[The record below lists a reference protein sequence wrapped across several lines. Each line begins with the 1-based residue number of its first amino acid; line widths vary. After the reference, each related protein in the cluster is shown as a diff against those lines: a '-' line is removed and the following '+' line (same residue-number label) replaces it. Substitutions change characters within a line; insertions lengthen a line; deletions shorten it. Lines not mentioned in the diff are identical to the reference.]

1 MPKSPFFRHRKP
13 FPGDQAMADHRQEIP
28 SWAFINAQIAQQAVH
43 SGDLARSVRS
53 VETHYGLSAGSLRFI
68 NPAYLVSLLYCLVVV
83 PKEVWLLSENHSVYD
98 KIDKEWLVA
107 LFTIELSDDGFAR
120 HPVYY
125 LIHRLRN
132 AVAHANFS
140 IEDDGRF
147 AFWDRKNEKSAPYF
161 RASISVDCMQE
172 LVSKVGALLANLR
185 TD

>member
-1 MPKSPFFRHRKP
+1 
-13 FPGDQAMADHRQEIP
+13 MANHRQEIP

-53 VETHYGLSAGSLRFI
+53 VEVHYGLAPGSLRFI
-68 NPAYLVSLLYCLVVV
+68 NPAYLVSLLYCLIVV

-98 KIDKEWLVA
+98 QIDRDWLVA
-107 LFTIELSDDGFAR
+107 IFAVEQDDNGELAK

-125 LIHRLRN
+125 LIHHLRN

-147 AFWDRKNEKSAPYF
+147 KFWDQKKKTTPVYF
-161 RASISVDCMQE
+161 RASMSVECLQE
-172 LVSKVGALLANLR
+172 FVSKVGALLANLR
-185 TD
+185 TGLTNG